1 VLDPGHQVVQ
11 AFEWQGKTY
20 YKFANEYNLPWERM
34 QVAVGLIEEDRL
46 RVDAGYVQATLAAV
60 KEQLD
65 KRKTGEAYKWLNALE
80 ERLSWPFDVDLV
92 YRLAAVVFFDESEN
106 PYGYDAAYAYSK
118 IQAWRLADREAEQL
132 RRFFSLLGLEHY
144 LGPLTDAGIDLKP
157 YSEAQRKIK
166 LSQLSQL
173 CTLLYAQQKTAA
185 WYSSIRQEATA
196 LRALQP

>member
-1 VLDPGHQVVQ
+1 VAGQNLLQVCQ
-11 AFEWQGKTY
+11 RIQPALGTH
-20 YKFANEYNLPWERM
+20 AGGRRP
-34 QVAVGLIEEDRL
+34 DRG
-46 RVDAGYVQATLAAV
+46 RPATG
-60 KEQLD
+60 
-65 KRKTGEAYKWLNALE
+65 RC
-80 ERLSWPFDVDLV
+80 RL
-92 YRLAAVVFFDESEN
+92 FFDESEN